1 MGLTL
6 PAAGTLH
13 ASPALSPTAEVE
25 RGHRARQDGDLIE
38 AMNCYLR
45 AIESVPDFMD
55 AHINF
60 CGTLIAL
67 SRFADAVAHC
77 EQILAHDPRLLAA
90 HIHLGVARIGMD
102 DVIGAF
108 AAAKNA
114 LRIAETPETR
124 MLFAQCLQ
132 NLPALPDRDDDTR
145 AWLTKAIEVPWGRAS
160 EFARHAIAMIK
171 ADPVVGGAI
180 ARAAADW
187 PKIAPAEELYGE
199 AGLQALASNALL
211 RAALE
216 NMLLADIEAERFL
229 TAARRHL
236 LDAALAPEADA
247 ASGFHL
253 ALAHQCFIN
262 EYAYAVSDDERQKAD
277 ALRARLQSAL
287 NDDALVPALWLAA
300 LAAYGPLHA
309 IEGSD
314 RLLRRAWPAQV
325 AALLIRTIREPLEEA
340 RLRESM
346 AILTPVEDDVS
357 RRVRQQYERN
367 PYPRWIKTAPPGS
380 SIDINVQLRRLFP
393 HTGVRDIGHK
403 GSVDVLVAGCG
414 TGQQLVDITARIAGA
429 HILAIDLSLTSL
441 AYARRKTDELG
452 LRNIE
457 YGRADILRLKD
468 LGRDF
473 DVIDS
478 SGVLHHLADPIVGW
492 NVLISLLRPAGVM
505 RIALYSEIARQQVVA
520 ARNFAAARGYGD
532 SPGDI
537 RRFRQDVLALPA
549 DDPVRTLV
557 RYADFFSVSDCRD
570 LVFHVQEH
578 RFTLPQIAL
587 FLRAS
592 GLTFLGFDAGPK
604 ILGRYRARFPDDVAA
619 TDLERWHAFELAHP
633 ATFGGMYQFWVQKQ
647 R

>member
-25 RGHRARQDGDLIE
+25 RGHRQRRDGNLVA
-38 AMNCYLR
+38 AMECYLR
-45 AIESVPDFMD
+45 AIDLAPDHMD
-55 AHINF
+55 AHVAF
-60 CGTLIAL
+60 CGVLIAL
-67 SRFADAVAHC
+67 SRFADAARHC

-90 HIHLGVARIGMD
+90 HIHLGVARLGMD
-102 DVIGAF
+102 DAPAAL
-108 AAAKNA
+108 AAAKDA
-114 LRIAETPETR
+114 LRIAETPEAR
-124 MLFAQCLQ
+124 SLFAQCLQ
-132 NLPALPDRDDDTR
+132 NLAAPAACDVRMRTWLTR
-145 AWLTKAIEVPWGRAS
+145 AIETPWGRAS
-160 EFARHAIAMIK
+160 EFARHAIAVVR
-171 ADPVVGGAI
+171 ADPVIAACF
-180 ARAAADW
+180 ARAANAW
-187 PKIAPAEELYGE
+187 PQVPAAAALYGP
-199 AGLQALASNALL
+199 AGLEALSADALL
-211 RAALE
+211 RAVLE
-216 NMLLADIEAERFL
+216 NTRLADIEAERFL

-236 LDAALAPEADA
+236 LKAALAPDADD
-247 ASGFHL
+247 ASDFHL

-262 EYAYAVSDDERQKAD
+262 EYVYALSDDERQKAD

-287 NDDALVPALWLAA
+287 NDDTPIPALWLAA
-300 LAAYGPLHA
+300 LAAYGPLHT
-309 IEGSD
+309 IDGSD

-325 AALLIRTIREPLEEA
+325 EALLTRTIREPLEEK
-340 RLRESM
+340 RLRENM
-346 AILTPVEDDVS
+346 ARLTPVEDDVS
-357 RRVRQQYERN
+357 RRVQQQYERN
-367 PYPRWIKTAPPGS
+367 PYPRWIKTAPPGN

-393 HTGVRDIGHK
+393 HAGVRDIGRN

-429 HILAIDLSLTSL
+429 RILAIDLSLTSL

-492 NVLISLLRPAGVM
+492 NVLISLLRPDGVM

-520 ARNFAAARGYGD
+520 ARDFAAARGYGD
-532 SPGDI
+532 SPDDI

-578 RFTLPQIAL
+578 RFTLQQIAL

-592 GLTFLGFDAGPK
+592 GLTFLGFDVGPK
-604 ILGRYRARFPDDVAA
+604 ILSRYRARFPDDVAA

-647 R
+647 G